1 VTYRAVVG
9 DNAGHQRLSDTQ
21 RAVVPAPKLSIEL
34 PAEGAGVFGTIEV
47 EVTADP
53 ERASHVVRI
62 QRKLPTDADWVTLN
76 TDDSSPVYTYYDNLS
91 TVPMG
96 TQIQYRA
103 VLDEPD
109 GTQVISPIRT
119 VTRTAP
125 TPLVNS
131 VTVAGSLQSEI
142 GCATDLRPAP
152 PVTSRSTRTTGCGK
166 RLSSSRG
173 ATTRTRW
180 PSTTHG
186 MSTTAQA
193 ARRVVPIFRS
203 ASRRTAAAL
212 RSSGIRSPT
221 S

>member
-1 VTYRAVVG
+1 
-9 DNAGHQRLSDTQ
+9 
-21 RAVVPAPKLSIEL
+21 
-34 PAEGAGVFGTIEV
+34 VFGTIEV

-173 ATTRTRW
+173 RLRVQGG
-180 PSTTHG
+180 HQRLMG
-186 MSTTAQA
+186 CQL
-193 ARRVVPIFRS
+193 RRRRRGGWCRYSDQHPVGRQQRYVRLG
-203 ASRRTAAAL
+203 ASHPRRDHTL
-212 RSSGIRSPT
+212 KTKIRSCVQERRGFPAFIA
-221 S
+221 SQ